1 MNTQFLATVL
11 KGWLA
16 GCFAATAVLF
26 AVGLTKQTLHPD
38 GLTLATLAI
47 GFLVAFVHLVFIIG
61 LSAIPAAAVVWIT
74 KELRV
79 HSAVVFAVSGAVIGW
94 LGTRIIP
101 PWPDTAVWPFVLAGL
116 VAGSAYWFVAVRRKL
131 AN

>member
-1 MNTQFLATVL
+1 M
-11 KGWLA
+11 
-16 GCFAATAVLF
+16 GCFAATSVLF
-26 AVGLTKQTLHPD
+26 AVGFTKQTLHPD

-47 GFLVAFVHLVFIIG
+47 GILVAFAHLAFIIL
-61 LSAIPAAAVVWIT
+61 LSAVPAAAVVGIT
-74 KELRV
+74 KALRV

-116 VAGSAYWFVAVRRKL
+116 AAGSVYWFVAVRPRL